1 MTKARVN
8 AIPFIKFAF
17 NLSFR
22 APLSCPSFRYYA
34 RFIVVCLLLKKMKLC
49 RDLIKDLQKHIED
62 YSSIYEP
69 EDRLEWQLVVSE
81 VKSFLEAEYIVRVVD
96 VDSSSVV
103 LSHRC
108 EMAFWRM
115 KWRIE
120 CGLEWRR
127 RRADG

>member
-1 MTKARVN
+1 
-8 AIPFIKFAF
+8 
-17 NLSFR
+17 
-22 APLSCPSFRYYA
+22 
-34 RFIVVCLLLKKMKLC
+34 MKLC

-103 LSHRC
+103 LSHRFVSIC
-108 EMAFWRM
+108 RAMV
-115 KWRIE
+115 IE
-120 CGLEWRR
+120 SQLLMVFLSGIGR
-127 RRADG
+127 